1 MSITIVKAKN
11 GVDYITPSKS
21 QANLEKPKGYFR
33 VEQVSESF
41 NADGWDT
48 TTKKSM
54 LFKGEIAKLEQRL
67 ANMNYNLKGCLYVEE
82 IVESNLD
89 NRPDLKK
96 RVVLDSTL
104 RDTHISEYTDEEV
117 SAYEIALGKS
127 GAVKRTGSKVVGY
140 NGVELRSNG
149 ERILRFT
156 SYDVTGL
163 KEDTLIAYTNAEDVT
178 AFRLAE
184 KVAEKAEQ
192 EKAKAKVADLPV
204 GTK

>member
-21 QANLEKPKGYFR
+21 QSDPANPKGYFR
-33 VEQVSESF
+33 VEEVSESF

-67 ANMNYNLKGCLYVEE
+67 ANMNYNLKGCLFVEE

-89 NRPDLKK
+89 NRPDLKR

-117 SAYEIALGKS
+117 DAYEIALSKS
-127 GAVKRTGSKVVGY
+127 GAVKRTGNK
-140 NGVELRSNG
+140 GVELRSNG

-156 SYDVTGL
+156 SYDVTGT
-163 KEDTLIAYTNAEDVT
+163 KDDTLVAYTNAEDVA

-184 KVAEKAEQ
+184 KAS
-192 EKAKAKVADLPV
+192 AKAKVAELPV
-204 GTK
+204 GNK